1 MSLFARP
8 PQPEVLPGV
17 NPAEDCQPPATP
29 AAAPPPNTLFH
40 DWLPRR
46 TALERGLEKLSLAL
60 EAPLNRWL
68 NAPQLNPLYH
78 TGTLTILLLFIIGL
92 TGVYLFFFYSYGFD
106 ESYASLAQMQA
117 VYFNQLARGIHRYA
131 SGAALFTSL
140 LHAYRIFFMG
150 RFRGPRWLAWVSGIA
165 LSVLLWLGGVT
176 GYWLIADQRA
186 QLLNISFIDFLRA
199 FTPLSAWFA
208 TLLIQA
214 EQTRTSW
221 PIMAVLFLV
230 HLGIFGAVL
239 ALTWTHLSRLKRP
252 KFAPPYP
259 WLWGSLFI
267 LIAAAVLFPVE
278 LLPQAN
284 SGQLPGAVTLDPLF
298 LFFLPATYT
307 GWAAWLWVGLAV
319 TLVAGAAVPW
329 WLRRPAPP
337 RPAPPPKVTID
348 QALCTGC
355 TKCALDCP
363 YGAIQMVPRTD
374 GKRHKF
380 TAQEHS
386 DLCVA
391 CGLCVG
397 SCDVLAV
404 SLGDWPAASL
414 DTLVTARLAAAQQ
427 QHPGQPV
434 RVVFTCERHAAHGAQ
449 PFLSGEAGV
458 QVITLP
464 CVGAAHPNLVAHTV
478 SAGAVEVRVVGCPPD
493 DCANREGNLWAQQR
507 LARQRLP
514 RLRRTHTQA
523 AISTAWIPPNAFEQ
537 ALAEATPQAAEHP
550 WRTDKHDGP
559 AGVGV
564 FTPLTWKNYLPLLAL
579 MLVATLALAGVNQL
593 WVFAPYA
600 ATEARAH
607 ISLPSPAALVANPA
621 NAPWQLT
628 LTLDNI
634 IIYTHTLPVAALGQ
648 AVFHEFPL
656 EPGTHHLDLRLT
668 NPNGVT
674 VIIHQRQVTVAA
686 GQIVL
691 LTPLDAPTTNPSLR

>member
-8 PQPEVLPGV
+8 PQPEVLPGA
-17 NPAEDCQPPATP
+17 NPDQDCQPPATP
-29 AAAPPPNTLFH
+29 LPSAAPTTVLE

-46 TALERGLEKLSLAL
+46 TALERGLERLAL
-60 EAPLNRWL
+60 WVEAPLNRWF

-106 ESYASLAQMQA
+106 ESYNALVQMQT

-150 RFRGPRWLAWVSGIA
+150 RFRGPRWLAWVTGVA
-165 LSVLLWLGGVT
+165 LSALLWVGGVT

-221 PIMAVLFLV
+221 PIMAVLFLAHV
-230 HLGIFGAVL
+230 GVFGAAL
-239 ALTWTHLSRLKRP
+239 ALTWVHLSRLKRP

-259 WLWGSLFI
+259 WLWGSMFI
-267 LIAAAVLFPVE
+267 LILAAVLFPVE
-278 LLPQAN
+278 LLPQGR
-284 SGQLPGAVTLDPLF
+284 STQLPGPVTLDPLF

-307 GWAAWLWVGLAV
+307 GWAAWLWVGLAA
-319 TLVAGAAVPW
+319 TLVAGAAIPW

-337 RPAPPPKVTID
+337 RPAPPPQVTID
-348 QALCTGC
+348 PELCTGC

-363 YGAIQMVPRTD
+363 YGAIRMVPRTD

-380 TAQEHS
+380 TAQENT

-404 SLGDWPAASL
+404 ALGPWPAA
-414 DTLVTARLAAAQQ
+414 TLETAVTERVTAARQ

-434 RVVFTCERHAAHGAQ
+434 RVVFTCERHAAHGAH
-449 PFLSGEAGV
+449 PFLQNKTPGLE
-458 QVITLP
+458 VITLP
-464 CVGAAHPNLVAHTV
+464 CVGAAHPNLVTHTLA
-478 SAGAVEVRVVGCPPD
+478 AGAAEVQMVGCPPD
-493 DCANREGNLWAQQR
+493 DCANREGNLWTQQR

-523 AISTAWIPPNAFEQ
+523 AISTAWVPPNAFEQ
-537 ALAEATPQAAEHP
+537 ALAGATPQAAEHP
-550 WRTDKHDGP
+550 WRAEKTEGP

-564 FTPLTWKNYLPLLAL
+564 FTPLTWKNYLPLLGL
-579 MLVATLALAGVNQL
+579 MLAATLALAGVNRL

-600 ATEARAH
+600 ATEARAQ
-607 ISLPSPAALVANPA
+607 ISLPNPAALVTTPSND
-621 NAPWQLT
+621 PWTLT
-628 LTLDNI
+628 LTLDG
-634 IIYTHTLPVAALGQ
+634 TTRHTQTLTALQ
-648 AVFHEFPL
+648 HAVFHELPL
-656 EPGTHHLDLRLT
+656 APGHHRVEVRLT
-668 NPNGVT
+668 HASGIT
-674 VIIHQRQVTVAA
+674 VIIHQRDVAVAA

-691 LTPLDAPTTNPSLR
+691 LTPVDQPVLNPTLR